1 MELTHLDKRQNPKMV
16 DVSAK
21 DSTHRE
27 AIARGKITMNYEAFC
42 AIKEQ
47 KVKKGAV
54 LQTAII
60 AAIMGAKRT
69 SELCVSK
76 ICVVCCFKSMLLKIL
91 KCKSCVV
98 TSPVFGFKAILFL
111 K

>member
-47 KVKKGAV
+47 KVKKV
-54 LQTAII
+54 QYCKQQSLQQLWVRNAQ
-60 AAIMGAKRT
+60 
-69 SELCVSK
+69 VS
-76 ICVVCCFKSMLLKIL
+76 
-91 KCKSCVV
+91 
-98 TSPVFGFKAILFL
+98 
-111 K
+111 